1 MVRRRVLWKSAAAQR
16 LMDIAGNPS
25 TVEDAVK
32 IIANWVLQGVPCP
45 PTDLES
51 IRSRLD
57 ITGFYPEDMSV
68 SGELRRERKGFKVVY
83 SSSLSLERRRFT
95 IAHEMG
101 HAIFEASGRNC
112 PRTGT
117 EREQLC
123 DLLATEI
130 LMPTHIFLSRLEG
143 RLSLQKIF
151 ELAKT
156 FKTSLS
162 ATAIRCSELR
172 GISVFEVENRQIL
185 WSRGVMRKI
194 EAALK
199 PIVERV
205 LLGRAVNETLYM
217 SKELWTGEW
226 QIEGTP
232 IGRGNRAIFLLQP
245 VPVLRHQEL
254 TNRELEES
262 RFTSSIQGK

>member
-1 MVRRRVLWKSAAAQR
+1 MVRRKVLWKSAAARR
-16 LMDIAGNPS
+16 LLDIAGNPS

-32 IIANWVLQGVPCP
+32 IVANWVLQGVSCP
-45 PTDLES
+45 PTDLDG

-57 ITGFYPEDMSV
+57 ISGFYPEDMSV
-68 SGELRRERKGFKVVY
+68 SGELRREGKGFKIVY
-83 SSSLSLERRRFT
+83 SSSLSPERRRFT

-117 EREQLC
+117 ELERLC

-130 LMPTHIFLSRLEG
+130 LMPTHIFLSRLGG

-151 ELAKT
+151 ELART

-172 GISVFEVENRQIL
+172 RISVFEVENGDVL
-185 WSRGVMRKI
+185 WSRGVVRKL
-194 EAALK
+194 ESALK
-199 PIVERV
+199 PAID
-205 LLGRAVNETLYM
+205 RALAGGTVDEILYM
-217 SKELWTGEW
+217 SKEAWTGEW

-232 IGRGNRAIFLLQP
+232 IGRGNRALFLLQP
-245 VPVLRHQEL
+245 VPALRRQDV
-254 TNRELEES
+254 TNREGGES
-262 RFTSSIQGK
+262 PFMSSVQD